1 MRVYLPSPCRVC
13 SSLLD
18 VDRFAL
24 AALAGTNP
32 FRVRGA
38 KKGKDFVARAREL
51 ERLRGP
57 ATSKPIERT
66 RPSKKINSLFS
77 VLRQRLALSQACL
90 LHAHILPAMTS
101 ACCLKATT
109 STPICRSPCRRYQC
123 GSLAGHN

>member
-24 AALAGTNP
+24 AAPAGTNP

-38 KKGKDFVARAREL
+38 KKSKDFVARAREL

-57 ATSKPIERT
+57 LHRSRSKELDPV
-66 RPSKKINSLFS
+66 KKLTHYSACFDNDWRF
-77 VLRQRLALSQACL
+77 RRLAFCTPYSPWNDGGL
-90 LHAHILPAMTS
+90 LFGSDYMHAD
-101 ACCLKATT
+101 
-109 STPICRSPCRRYQC
+109 
-123 GSLAGHN
+123 LAK